1 MYFLEAVT
9 FPLICLELGEK
20 VVDIKKNYFN
30 TSVPAEGLVDL
41 SVIKIML
48 FDEQNGSLWKQ
59 PTPCLK
65 ILDTGSTKLV
75 FYNQLYF
82 YFFYLQSTILSS

>member
-30 TSVPAEGLVDL
+30 TAVPAEGLVDL
-41 SVIKIML
+41 TVIKIIL
-48 FDEQNGSLWKQ
+48 FDERNGSLWKQ
-59 PTPCLK
+59 PTPCL
-65 ILDTGSTKLV
+65 STKLV
-75 FYNQLYF
+75 FYNKLNLFYF
-82 YFFYLQSTILSS
+82 YFFYL